1 MTSSRAHLATLPPV
15 SRYAVVGA
23 TACALLGGLVGLVV
37 GLRVYPATAWFAVFE
52 VGVPAG
58 IVGAAMGALV
68 GLLAVTVHGIRKD

>member
-15 SRYAVVGA
+15 TRYAVVGA
-23 TACALLGGLVGLVV
+23 AACALLGGLVGLVL

-58 IVGAAMGALV
+58 VVGAVVGALV
-68 GLLAVTVHGIRKD
+68 GLLALTVRRINQH